1 VSEHHRRQSREEL
14 TAGRGDGL
22 LVVTLE
28 TIRVALSGW
37 AATSSLPPKASSAR
51 SCSQPPCVGDT
62 LEDEQR
68 DDIRLEIR
76 RIDRTA

>member
-1 VSEHHRRQSREEL
+1 M
-14 TAGRGDGL
+14 GRGGGL

-28 TIRVALSGW
+28 TIRGGVVGVGGKLLVAAEGIERALMLR
-37 AATSSLPPKASSAR
+37 A
-51 SCSQPPCVGDT
+51 PCVGDT

-68 DDIRLEIR
+68 EDIRLEIR